1 MENMDQNNGKTS
13 EYIKKYLPVS
23 ALILLTILL
32 MVFFRF
38 KKNDI
43 GRLLEKGKNN
53 LVAFYAQNLQ
63 PLFATTDI
71 SNEDVFNFA
80 LYQSL
85 PIDKQNN
92 KVLTISDQ
100 GSNNQVYEI
109 KPIVYNP
116 QTNNYE
122 KFIQYLGLNGEQKE
136 QADSILNLY
145 KKELYLSVL
154 MNNKNTVAVSSKIG
168 ELQKASLADL
178 LNFARKVNPQKAW
191 EIFPGKHEFN
201 NDVKNFIVS
210 TQENP
215 QNEFVFITPDTAF
228 KTICTIDSKDLEKA
242 IDDKIKSV
250 AIPHTPTTPEKAN
263 WGFDFSFSD
272 ESANKKSSGSKV
284 KSIVSIHHPDSNFF
298 KVVIPIPEIPV
309 PPQVDDS
316 IRIKLD
322 KAAKKLRNLSV
333 VFGNREKEL
342 KKISERNSKQN
353 RNNVEFYF
361 QDPTEIVGKTMEML
375 SKQNFKSW
383 DEFGA
388 KMDSIA
394 NSFAAS
400 YSDSLIEKNKQAI
413 ESMKKAQK
421 FKNKIP
427 HMIKDSVNNN
437 QIK

>member
-1 MENMDQNNGKTS
+1 MENMNQNNGKTTD
-13 EYIKKYLPVS
+13 YIKKYLPVS

-32 MVFFRF
+32 MVFFRL

-53 LVAFYAQNLQ
+53 LVSFYAQNLQ

-100 GSNNQVYEI
+100 GSDNQVYEI
-109 KPIVYNP
+109 KPIAYNP

-122 KFIQYLGLNGEQKE
+122 KFVQYLGLNQNQKE

-168 ELQKASLADL
+168 ELQKAALADM
-178 LNFARKVNPQKAW
+178 LNFARNVNPKKAW
-191 EIFPGKHEFN
+191 EIFPGQHEFN
-201 NDVKNFIVS
+201 NDVKHFIVS

-242 IDDKIKSV
+242 INLKIKSV
-250 AIPHTPTTPEKAN
+250 ATPNPPVTPEKAN

-284 KSIVSIHHPDSNFF
+284 KSIVSVRHPDSNFF
-298 KVVIPIPEIPV
+298 KVVIPIPAIPL

-322 KAAKKLRNLSV
+322 KAAKKLRNLSI

-342 KKISERNSKQN
+342 KKISERNSRQN
-353 RNNVEFYF
+353 KSDVELYF

-383 DEFGA
+383 DEFGE

-394 NSFAAS
+394 SSFAAS
-400 YSDSLIEKNKQAI
+400 YSDSLVKKNKTAI
-413 ESMKKAQK
+413 EALKNLKKNK
-421 FKNKIP
+421 FKTAETA
-427 HMIKDSVNNN
+427 KDSVNIN